1 MATTTKS
8 PSASDINT
16 GTSASNQDMGRGS
29 FSERASNFASDT
41 MERAKERPWT
51 SAAVVGGVA
60 AAAAAAV
67 YGGTKLAQS
76 YGSSSRSGKSSSSSK
91 KS

>member
-8 PSASDINT
+8 PSASDIQT
-16 GTSASNQDMGRGS
+16 GASASSQDMGRSGS
-29 FSERASNFASDT
+29 FSERASNFASGT

-67 YGGTKLAQS
+67 YGGTKLAQNYS
-76 YGSSSRSGKSSSSSK
+76 GSRSGKSSSK